1 MRASSVSATR
11 GRLATAARAV
21 TCAAAC
27 VALAGCSSS
36 PSAQA
41 TAQAERSKVLP
52 AARQLY
58 TQVSAS
64 GVAWIGS
71 IIGGYVDCGTYDPLA
86 TPASGTSVQY
96 SASEEVSPF
105 SRSAA
110 YAAFKRQLVEALD
123 GAGWHL
129 RPGTGSSTAAS
140 YYVGQRDGFDLRLVE
155 ADLPTIGPQATTYI
169 SGSCFDAGS
178 SAQQLTGKGTDYS
191 ASEPK
196 PTATPT
202 PQYS

>member
-1 MRASSVSATR
+1 MSWA
-11 GRLATAARAV
+11 
-21 TCAAAC
+21 
-27 VALAGCSSS
+27 ALAGCSSS

-41 TAQAERSKVLP
+41 TAQAEQAKVLP

-58 TQVSAS
+58 AQVSAS

-71 IIGGYVDCGTYDPLA
+71 IIGGYVDCGTYDPQS

-96 SASEEVSPF
+96 TASEEMSPF

-110 YAAFKRQLVEALD
+110 YSIFKRQVVEALD

-129 RPGTGSSTAAS
+129 RPVTGSTAAAS

-155 ADLPTIGPQATTYI
+155 AELPTIGAQATTYV

-202 PQYS
+202 PRYS

>member
-1 MRASSVSATR
+1 MLASLMPGTR
-11 GRLATAARAV
+11 GRLAVAARAAA
-21 TCAAAC
+21 CAVAC

-41 TAQAERSKVLP
+41 TAQAERAKVLP
-52 AARQLY
+52 AAKQLY

-86 TPASGTSVQY
+86 TPAGGTSVQY
-96 SASEEVSPF
+96 SASEEISPF
-105 SRSAA
+105 SLSAA
-110 YAAFKRQLVEALD
+110 YPAFARQVVEALD
-123 GAGWHL
+123 GAGWRL
-129 RPGTGSSTAAS
+129 RPATGSGTAAS
-140 YYVGQRDGFDLRLVE
+140 YYAGQRDGFDLRLVE
-155 ADLPTIGPQATTYI
+155 ADLPTIGPQATAYV

-191 ASEPK
+191 VTEPK
-196 PTATPT
+196 PAATPT
-202 PQYS
+202 PRYS